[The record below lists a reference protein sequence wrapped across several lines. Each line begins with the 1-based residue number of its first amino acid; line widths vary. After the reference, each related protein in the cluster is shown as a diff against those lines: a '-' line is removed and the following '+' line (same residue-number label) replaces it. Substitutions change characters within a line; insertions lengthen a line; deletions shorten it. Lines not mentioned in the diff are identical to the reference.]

1 MARQVS
7 RRSRC
12 ARSSGMIGPA
22 RIATASRSI
31 ARSKASSTLRPRA
44 CVSIT
49 SWPAASSTWRSTAR
63 SPTTPWSMMTMVL
76 IGSSPSPRQAGVG
89 RAQLALEDLSARVLG
104 QLVGDDDVAR
114 GLEAGEAVAA
124 EARDLLGGQLVAG
137 ARHDDGGDG
146 LDPARVRDA
155 EHGRLGHRRVRVD
168 DLLDLARGDV
178 LAAGLDHVLLAV
190 DDVEVALVVED
201 AEVAG
206 VQPAVAERLGRL
218 GGVVPVAEHRLRRA
232 VHDLAD
238 LPGAN
243 RAAVVVDDLRLHV
256 QRRAPGRAGLADL
269 VLRPQH
275 GRHRRHLGLAVE
287 VEQPHSRQPLAEF
300 GQHLDGHD

>member
-1 MARQVS
+1 M
-7 RRSRC
+7 
-12 ARSSGMIGPA
+12 
-22 RIATASRSI
+22 
-31 ARSKASSTLRPRA
+31 
-44 CVSIT
+44 
-49 SWPAASSTWRSTAR
+49 
-63 SPTTPWSMMTMVL
+63 
-76 IGSSPSPRQAGVG
+76 G

-146 LDPARVRDA
+146 LDPARVGDA

-178 LAAGLDHVLLAV
+178 LAARLDHVLLAV

-238 LPGAN
+238 LAGAGPGGRRRRRPASRRSAPGA
-243 RAAVVVDDLRLHV
+243 RPSRPCG
-256 QRRAPGRAGLADL
+256 PGPPARSTVASGDIS
-269 VLRPQH
+269 VWP
-275 GRHRRHLGLAVE
+275 
-287 VEQPHSRQPLAEF
+287 
-300 GQHLDGHD
+300 